1 MDRIKLTQFQTPRLL
16 RPRAAIF
23 AMPALVLLAGCRDCS
38 RESRMLDGAAA
49 ATATFADDGPPE
61 GTARIEE
68 EHWPGGQLKLRRH
81 VVATSKG
88 KLVQHGELEVW
99 YESGKPRSVGNWANG
114 QKDGHFT
121 FWHENGQPKA
131 EVDYRHGRADGTAIF
146 WDDAGRELRRE
157 NWRGGQLVETI
168 LP

>member
-1 MDRIKLTQFQTPRLL
+1 
-16 RPRAAIF
+16 
-23 AMPALVLLAGCRDCS
+23 
-38 RESRMLDGAAA
+38 MLDGAAA
-49 ATATFADDGPPE
+49 ATATEADDCPLE

-81 VVATSKG
+81 VVETSEG

-131 EVDYRHGRADGTAIF
+131 EVDYRHGRAEGTAIF
-146 WDDAGRELRRE
+146 WDEAGHELRRE